1 MATYK
6 NETGGLVEITR
17 YELRVQDGQTF
28 EVPDDD
34 TSFEGRPGFVSSK
47 VKTPDVT
54 PDPNVLDDA
63 TASPVPAVPAGN

>member
-6 NETGGLVEITR
+6 NETGGPVEITR

-28 EVPDDD
+28 EVPDED
-34 TSFEGRPGFVSSK
+34 TSFENRPGFTSSR

-54 PDPNVLDDA
+54 PDPTVVEDA
-63 TASPVPAVPAGN
+63 AATVPAAPQPSA